1 MRRLGRAFAVG
12 YLLGDGNMPLFRR
25 ILPAA
30 LLLIGRCFCAP
41 ALASDLAY
49 EALERAI
56 ADCEARIVDLGAN
69 RFSFNRL
76 VEKEDGVSFR
86 ARFTPSGADDGVW
99 ALTDPTQ
106 DQAPRKIRRAFA
118 EFSNE
123 RDGDRLIS
131 LSEPRRY
138 VHSSF
143 QLVDETENHWVF
155 RGPTIDLS
163 GDTEQSRNFMKK
175 ARDAL
180 VAELIVRKDP
190 IRIASLKLTNTKPI
204 YPVPVAKIHDF
215 YLKYEFDEAWPDGPL
230 VMKTVRQSVSGTAI
244 LVKFHMILN
253 VDNIDMAV
261 ASIADGDLQEQR

>member
-1 MRRLGRAFAVG
+1 
-12 YLLGDGNMPLFRR
+12 MPLIGR

-30 LLLIGRCFCAP
+30 LLLIGQCFCAP
-41 ALASDLAY
+41 ASANELAY

-56 ADCEARIVDLGAN
+56 VDCEARMADLGAS
-69 RFSFNRL
+69 RFAFNRL

-86 ARFTPSGADDGVW
+86 ARFTPSGADDGSW
-99 ALTDPTQ
+99 ALTDPTR
-106 DQAPRKIRRAFA
+106 DQAPRKIRRAFD

-131 LSEPRRY
+131 LREPRRY

-143 QLVDETENHWVF
+143 ELVGETENHWVF

-163 GDTEQSRNFMKK
+163 GDSEESRNFMKK
-175 ARDAL
+175 ARNAL

-190 IRIASLKLTNTKPI
+190 VRIASLELTNTKPI
-204 YPVPVAKIHDF
+204 YPVPVAKINDF
-215 YLKYEFDEAWPDGPL
+215 YLKYEFDEAWPNGPL
-230 VMKTVRQSVSGTAI
+230 VMKKVRQSVSGIAI

-253 VDNIDMAV
+253 VDNFDM
-261 ASIADGDLQEQR
+261 SIASVADGQLQDQP